1 VNDFD
6 QPVAHYSV
14 PLDSYANVIGLPD
27 EKPQTPDNPPWSA
40 GAGIGVWVASVL
52 FLVIVQML
60 VVAPYLI
67 CAALQGTQLAPQSL
81 GNNPTVLALSLAG
94 TLPAHLVTF
103 GLAWLVVTGRN
114 KRSFGETLG
123 WRVEGWQEVVLCV
136 LLALSLY
143 GLALPIIYFLGSG
156 KETTLE
162 LLLKSSPA
170 ARYIGAFLAAVTA
183 PVVEEVVYR
192 GVVYGGLRKA
202 ANAPLAIAVTS
213 ILFCLVH
220 VAQYQDNPAVV
231 LVIFILSLTLTLV
244 RAYTGRLLPC
254 IIIHTVFN
262 GVQVIPLILGL
273 DLEPAKDA
281 AQPQPAAFIEFVTQL
296 LN

>member
-1 VNDFD
+1 
-6 QPVAHYSV
+6 
-14 PLDSYANVIGLPD
+14 
-27 EKPQTPDNPPWSA
+27 
-40 GAGIGVWVASVL
+40 
-52 FLVIVQML
+52 M
-60 VVAPYLI
+60 
-67 CAALQGTQLAPQSL
+67 
-81 GNNPTVLALSLAG
+81 
-94 TLPAHLVTF
+94 
-103 GLAWLVVTGRN
+103 
-114 KRSFGETLG
+114 
-123 WRVEGWQEVVLCV
+123 
-136 LLALSLY
+136 
-143 GLALPIIYFLGSG
+143 
-156 KETTLE
+156 
-162 LLLKSSPA
+162 
-170 ARYIGAFLAAVTA
+170 GAFLAAVTA

-231 LVIFILSLTLTLV
+231 LVIFILSLMLTLV